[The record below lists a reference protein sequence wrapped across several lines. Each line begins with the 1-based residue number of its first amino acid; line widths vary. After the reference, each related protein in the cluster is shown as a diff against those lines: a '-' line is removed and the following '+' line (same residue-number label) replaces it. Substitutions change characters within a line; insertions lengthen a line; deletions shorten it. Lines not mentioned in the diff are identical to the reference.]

1 MHPDSPTPPDLNE
14 VRVLLSGAS
23 GYVAGR
29 LLPRLLEAGAEVV
42 AQTRHPGALAAPAD
56 TPGVTILEGA
66 PGDTEVANAIQDL
79 KPELVFALAGRTDA
93 TPTTENRDAMLEEHV
108 AYADTLATLVDTS
121 ALRRMVYTGSC
132 AEYGNGPV
140 PFDESQE
147 LFPNDPYARAKVDAV
162 NLLRRRA
169 EGGLPVCIVRPFV
182 VYGPGQSRGLVHHVL
197 QQALADAKFE
207 TTDGTQTRDLIW
219 IGDLLDG
226 LLAAAHAPG
235 VEGEVINLGSGVETP
250 VREVVETLC
259 RVAGGGHPQFGAVEL
274 RPGEV
279 LRSVA
284 AVDKAR
290 ALLGWHAEV
299 DLVDGL
305 TRTVEA
311 ARAAQSE

>member
-169 EGGLPVCIVRPFV
+169 EGGLPICIVRPFV

-197 QQALADAKFE
+197 QQALADAEFE

-226 LLAAAHAPG
+226 LLAAAPR
-235 VEGEVINLGSGVETP
+235 LGS
-250 VREVVETLC
+250 
-259 RVAGGGHPQFGAVEL
+259 
-274 RPGEV
+274 
-279 LRSVA
+279 
-284 AVDKAR
+284 R
-290 ALLGWHAEV
+290 AK
-299 DLVDGL
+299 
-305 TRTVEA
+305 
-311 ARAAQSE
+311 